1 MLSIQKALLLSLL
14 LAASAARAEDKKGDD
29 FKVVSSTKFDFSE
42 AMIDGKM
49 QAPSGFFLQGRQSQS
64 LSQMVQL
71 RPNFRNELKNSRSA
85 VKSLVK

>member
-1 MLSIQKALLLSLL
+1 MRKMILLFIYVT
-14 LAASAARAEDKKGDD
+14 ATSAFGESNKSGDD
-29 FKVVSSTKFDFSE
+29 FKAVSSTKFDFSE

-49 QAPSGFFLQGRQSQS
+49 QAPSGFFLQGRQSQA